1 MAAFKVGPDGELGA
15 GLDVAAQARVGS
27 QMCVGHQVTVQRVPG
42 LVNIRTV
49 DAFQASGVVD
59 ILHVGVVQ
67 VMMAA
72 KGRKQYFK
80 LDIL

>member
-1 MAAFKVGPDGELGA
+1 MAALKVGTDGGLGA
-15 GLDVAAQARVGS
+15 GLDVAAQARVGR
-27 QMCVGHQVTVQRVPG
+27 QVGVGHQVAVQRVPG

-49 DAFQASGVVD
+49 DALQASGVMD

-80 LDIL
+80 LDTL